1 MNTNQHLKSK
11 SLSIGLDLCGS
22 GAGGIE
28 NRPIGGSIINRSLK
42 PLAVIAKQQ
51 QQINAQITPVSTA
64 TIRTTA
70 SITTTRGSD
79 YFLEDFHVEK
89 LTSTAT
95 SGELKLPLQQ
105 QPSMVKFNASR
116 FEYDEFAPVR
126 KLSSSIRSK
135 SESITASSL
144 SAVATASANH
154 VIASKSSGSSS
165 TSSSSL
171 SDMAT
176 AANLMMRRKTN
187 RMSKRNNISLIS
199 VFYMKNFLNLLVF
212 VKSG

>member
-1 MNTNQHLKSK
+1 MARRNPQFYSGSRSQQQQQQQEASIRRIQSINQCLTKLDMNTNQHHLKSK
-11 SLSIGLDLCGS
+11 SLSIGLELCGS

-28 NRPIGGSIINRSLK
+28 NRPIGGGSIINRSLK

-89 LTSTAT
+89 LTSTTAT

-126 KLSSSIRSK
+126 KLSSSIGPSRR
-135 SESITASSL
+135 ASL
-144 SAVATASANH
+144 H
-154 VIASKSSGSSS
+154 R
-165 TSSSSL
+165 L
-171 SDMAT
+171 FLLPLL
-176 AANLMMRRKTN
+176 LM
-187 RMSKRNNISLIS
+187 LI
-199 VFYMKNFLNLLVF
+199 M
-212 VKSG
+212 